1 MGGSTVYIMMVLI
14 LIVVFVSLFSSDFRF
29 SVAMELSGL

>member
-14 LIVVFVSLFSSDFRF
+14 LIVVFFLFVCFLLTSDSPSLWN
-29 SVAMELSGL
+29 